1 MTTTI
6 KDIYT
11 GKLDA
16 RNEVLNPNNNFY
28 KSFIMP
34 PSVDMEELI
43 NGDKFFIKGFNFSLF
58 WTPFSLKY
66 KYLLFFK

>member
-34 PSVDMEELI
+34 PSVDMKELI
-43 NGDKFFIKGFNFSLF
+43 NGDKFLLKDIKVQV
-58 WTPFSLKY
+58 KQHY
-66 KYLLFFK
+66 YII

>member
-28 KSFIMP
+28 KSFIF
-34 PSVDMEELI
+34 
-43 NGDKFFIKGFNFSLF
+43 GH
-58 WTPFSLKY
+58 LKNTIY
-66 KYLLFFK
+66 